1 MMNYTTLPFY
11 WGHYER
17 EEGKPDSAYASKA
30 AQWCRKNGIIPKGHP
45 LTWHDS
51 PVAWLRDKSPDQAL
65 DLQLGRIEREVGAF
79 AGLIDKWD
87 VANESILWPRWDEL
101 APPEIAAKDHIHKIV
116 KKTGR
121 TELLKKCFAAARNAN
136 PQAALVLNDGGYHSF
151 YQVVQA
157 CPKPSYQAL
166 KSLIR
171 DEWWTGRSAFVT
183 DENGRSSFRGFLGQ
197 YQLTCRDGAAGFSV
211 SEKGQCQVKMTMP

>member
-1 MMNYTTLPFY
+1 LIGENRDGYRQGSLTALMNYTTLPFY
-11 WGHYER
+11 W
-17 EEGKPDSAYASKA
+17 A
-30 AQWCRKNGIIPKGHP
+30 I
-45 LTWHDS
+45 
-51 PVAWLRDKSPDQAL
+51 
-65 DLQLGRIEREVGAF
+65 
-79 AGLIDKWD
+79 
-87 VANESILWPRWDEL
+87 
-101 APPEIAAKDHIHKIV
+101 IHKIV

>member
-1 MMNYTTLPFY
+1 M
-11 WGHYER
+11 R
-17 EEGKPDSAYASKA
+17 ESY
-30 AQWCRKNGIIPKGHP
+30 I
-45 LTWHDS
+45 
-51 PVAWLRDKSPDQAL
+51 
-65 DLQLGRIEREVGAF
+65 
-79 AGLIDKWD
+79 
-87 VANESILWPRWDEL
+87 
-101 APPEIAAKDHIHKIV
+101 
-116 KKTGR
+116 
-121 TELLKKCFAAARNAN
+121 ARNADVAARRLGDEVVIFRPDDGELFNLN